1 MSTSDQKLYTEFS
14 FCLWWDIINS
24 RFKSH
29 LDNES
34 KERFY
39 NQRVFES
46 ACRRKKTIDK
56 YILITYRFSDRKF
69 SQPIIRT
76 SDLPQK

>member
-1 MSTSDQKLYTEFS
+1 MSQRKGSTTKEFS
-14 FCLWWDIINS
+14 SLHVVEKN
-24 RFKSH
+24 
-29 LDNES
+29 
-34 KERFY
+34 
-39 NQRVFES
+39 
-46 ACRRKKTIDK
+46 IDK